1 MLSQIRDARDPSGE
15 IRDRPRICTSMH
27 CIRLQSN
34 RLEPTKESRD
44 ALRPPQTHPWFGQAP
59 ITWPIRR
66 PRRVHPRR
74 NRPKPSETRKTQ
86 AVGARHRLTSWS
98 TYRRPSKI
106 NAITHFERLKPTSF
120 STQSAQSDRCCGS
133 HRCPVCGVASKQV
146 SKSRYKMDIGNR
158 YKEGRDHPRNDL
170 LSLPQSVKR

>member
-1 MLSQIRDARDPSGE
+1 MRSSENLPVNVQHQ
-15 IRDRPRICTSMH
+15 TSIKPH
-27 CIRLQSN
+27 RTAE
-34 RLEPTKESRD
+34 RKSRC
-44 ALRPPQTHPWFGQAP
+44 
-59 ITWPIRR
+59 
-66 PRRVHPRR
+66 
-74 NRPKPSETRKTQ
+74 S
-86 AVGARHRLTSWS
+86 S
-98 TYRRPSKI
+98 
-106 NAITHFERLKPTSF
+106 PTSNASLVWPGSDYAVHTASKMNLPSQQPPKTSGNSLSSSRCCQPPNKRQAGYGQPNEINVVTSINGPKLTRF